1 MKFQVVAGWKR
12 HNNNTIK
19 NKLIRLRTKNVLLS
33 LRSTNFSGR
42 STLMITSTKV
52 YLTIK
57 SWKHIR

>member
-1 MKFQVVAGWKR
+1 MRFQVVAGWKR
-12 HNNNTIK
+12 HNNNAIK
-19 NKLIRLRTKNVLLS
+19 NKLMRLRTKNVLLS